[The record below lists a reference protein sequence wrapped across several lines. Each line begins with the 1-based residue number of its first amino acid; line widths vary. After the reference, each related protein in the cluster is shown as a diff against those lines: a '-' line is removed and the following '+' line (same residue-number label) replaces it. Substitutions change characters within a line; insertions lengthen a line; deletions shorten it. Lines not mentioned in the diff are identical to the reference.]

1 MGGQFSIADVAFVSS
16 VLFSSKLLGA
26 LCYAVSCRAALSW
39 YMLYW
44 GFCCAAA
51 RVAPCMALPFE
62 QMCTMVHPLLS
73 VLLAALQAWT

>member
-1 MGGQFSIADVAFVSS
+1 
-16 VLFSSKLLGA
+16 
-26 LCYAVSCRAALSW
+26 
-39 YMLYW
+39 MLYW

-62 QMCTMVHPLLS
+62 QMCTMIHPLLS